1 MGNRLTA
8 NNRVTKVRLEPVEG
22 TVSGVHTGSDSAEAA
37 SSVRVS
43 IDTRADSQAVEE
55 PLQIRVNGENFT
67 TTMRTPGN
75 DFELVHGLL
84 HAEDV
89 IHSRDDVVTM
99 RYCAGAVGPGGQNT
113 YNTIDVELRR
123 STKLSQ
129 GSELGELGAFSD
141 PNELDPFREFSDVDN
156 LSELNKSN
164 ESRISSPLPLLDAP
178 MLKANSQLPARNIM
192 TTSAC
197 GICGTTSI
205 DDLVKRRRY
214 PIRPV
219 RPEAEFVVGL
229 PGKIYSSQKAF
240 RRTGGIHAAG
250 VVSSDGEVLLVR
262 EDVGRHNAADKVI
275 GALLMEDQLPA
286 EGLYLV
292 MTSRASFELV
302 QKAVLAGFSG
312 LVAVSAATSL
322 AVDLAKETGL
332 FLTGFTRENRFNLY
346 SGSLANISK

>member
-8 NNRVTKVRLEPVEG
+8 NSRVTKVRLEPAAEG
-22 TVSGVHTGSDSAEAA
+22 SVQGSAQNP
-37 SSVRVS
+37 VQVWV
-43 IDTRADSQAVEE
+43 DTRVDSLAVEE
-55 PLQIRVNGENFT
+55 PLQIRVDGEDFT

-89 IHSRDDVVTM
+89 IHDRDDVVTM

-123 STKLSQ
+123 SRP
-129 GSELGELGAFSD
+129 SD
-141 PNELDPFREFSDVDN
+141 PAG
-156 LSELNKSN
+156 
-164 ESRISSPLPLLDAP
+164 IPLPLLNQPVFDQTTQG
-178 MLKANSQLPARNIM
+178 NSAHLPTRNVI

-205 DDLVKRRRY
+205 EDLVKRRRY

-219 RPEAEFVVGL
+219 RPEAEFVVSL
-229 PGKIYSSQKAF
+229 PEKIRSSQKAF

-250 VVSSDGEVLLVR
+250 AVSGDGDVLLVR

-275 GALLMEDQLPA
+275 GALFMNDQLPA

-332 FLTGFTRENRFNLY
+332 FLTGFTRDNRFNLY
-346 SGSLANISK
+346 SGALADSSL

>member
-8 NNRVTKVRLEPVEG
+8 NSRVTKVRLEPAAEG
-22 TVSGVHTGSDSAEAA
+22 SVQGSAQNPVQVSV
-37 SSVRVS
+37 
-43 IDTRADSQAVEE
+43 DTRADSLAVEE
-55 PLQIRVNGENFT
+55 PLQIRVDGEDFT

-89 IHSRDDVVTM
+89 IHDRDDVVTM

-123 STKLSQ
+123 SRP
-129 GSELGELGAFSD
+129 SD
-141 PNELDPFREFSDVDN
+141 PVG
-156 LSELNKSN
+156 
-164 ESRISSPLPLLDAP
+164 IPLPLLNQPVFDQAVFDQP
-178 MLKANSQLPARNIM
+178 TQGNSAALPTRNVI

-205 DDLVKRRRY
+205 EDLVKRRRY

-219 RPEAEFVVGL
+219 RPEAEFVVSL
-229 PGKIYSSQKAF
+229 PEKIRSSQKAF

-250 VVSSDGEVLLVR
+250 AVSGDGDVLLVR

-275 GALLMEDQLPA
+275 GALLMNDQLPA

-332 FLTGFTRENRFNLY
+332 FLTGFTRDNRFNLY
-346 SGSLANISK
+346 SGSLA